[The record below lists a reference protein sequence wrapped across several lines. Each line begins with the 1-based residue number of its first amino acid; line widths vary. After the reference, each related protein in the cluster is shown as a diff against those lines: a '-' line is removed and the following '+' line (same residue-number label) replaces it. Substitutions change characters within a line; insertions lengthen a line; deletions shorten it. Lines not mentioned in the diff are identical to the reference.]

1 MPRGL
6 RRSQRLWFG
15 LLIKVVFESYRP
27 HLYLLPCIDWYQ
39 KLTFVHWEITYL
51 TTKTLNSTHMMSN
64 NTHESWYFII
74 ICCRTHIYLVS
85 SFFLCCQI
93 TASEV
98 VIIVVVVTVAVC
110 VQAGDFCHWAE
121 CILLLLLRGATP
133 MPWCPEVPTRGPR
146 FTWSTSSKSS
156 ISSSSSSSKGSTV
169 TKEEFLAFF

>member
-1 MPRGL
+1 M
-6 RRSQRLWFG
+6 
-15 LLIKVVFESYRP
+15 
-27 HLYLLPCIDWYQ
+27 
-39 KLTFVHWEITYL
+39 
-51 TTKTLNSTHMMSN
+51 
-64 NTHESWYFII
+64 
-74 ICCRTHIYLVS
+74 VS

-133 MPWCPEVPTRGPR
+133 IPWCPEVPTRGPR

-169 TKEEFLAFF
+169 TKEEFLAFFKNFQKKPWNNPFSALFLWRPRVTQRVWYVQPYHMIRFNVKTTSVISGLHAVISGF

>member
-1 MPRGL
+1 M
-6 RRSQRLWFG
+6 
-15 LLIKVVFESYRP
+15 
-27 HLYLLPCIDWYQ
+27 
-39 KLTFVHWEITYL
+39 
-51 TTKTLNSTHMMSN
+51 
-64 NTHESWYFII
+64 
-74 ICCRTHIYLVS
+74 VS

-133 MPWCPEVPTRGPR
+133 IPWCPEVPTRGPR

-169 TKEEFLAFF
+169 TKKEFLAFLKIIVRKSREITFIQLCFYGDRGLPKKYVVFNLIT

>member
-1 MPRGL
+1 M
-6 RRSQRLWFG
+6 
-15 LLIKVVFESYRP
+15 
-27 HLYLLPCIDWYQ
+27 
-39 KLTFVHWEITYL
+39 
-51 TTKTLNSTHMMSN
+51 
-64 NTHESWYFII
+64 
-74 ICCRTHIYLVS
+74 VS

-133 MPWCPEVPTRGPR
+133 IPWCPEVPTRGPR

-169 TKEEFLAFF
+169 TKEEFLFCFLNFVRKSHEKTFFSSVSMETEGYPKSMMCSTLSHDKI

>member
-1 MPRGL
+1 M
-6 RRSQRLWFG
+6 
-15 LLIKVVFESYRP
+15 
-27 HLYLLPCIDWYQ
+27 
-39 KLTFVHWEITYL
+39 
-51 TTKTLNSTHMMSN
+51 
-64 NTHESWYFII
+64 
-74 ICCRTHIYLVS
+74 VS

-133 MPWCPEVPTRGPR
+133 IPWCPDVPTRGPR

-169 TKEEFLAFF
+169 TKKEFLAFLKKNVRKSREITFIQLCFYGDRGLLKEYDVLFNLIT

>member
-1 MPRGL
+1 M
-6 RRSQRLWFG
+6 
-15 LLIKVVFESYRP
+15 
-27 HLYLLPCIDWYQ
+27 
-39 KLTFVHWEITYL
+39 
-51 TTKTLNSTHMMSN
+51 
-64 NTHESWYFII
+64 
-74 ICCRTHIYLVS
+74 VS

-121 CILLLLLRGATP
+121 CILLLLLRGVTP
-133 MPWCPEVPTRGPR
+133 IPWCPEVPTRGPR

-169 TKEEFLAFF
+169 TKEEFLAFLKFCQKKPSNNLLQLCFYGDQGIPKEYDVFNLIT